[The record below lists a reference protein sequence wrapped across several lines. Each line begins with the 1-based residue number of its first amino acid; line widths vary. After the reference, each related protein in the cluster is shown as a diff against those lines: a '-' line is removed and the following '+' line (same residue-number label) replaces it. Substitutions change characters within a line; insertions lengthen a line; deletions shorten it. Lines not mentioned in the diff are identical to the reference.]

1 MFLLEGTLLREKFSW
16 QMADIQSKFLYI
28 SIICRLRNSMSSLVP
43 LSHFHRLL
51 IAVIQMETVLLF
63 LEETQ
68 WVECACSLL

>member
-1 MFLLEGTLLREKFSW
+1 
-16 QMADIQSKFLYI
+16 
-28 SIICRLRNSMSSLVP
+28 MSSLVP

-51 IAVIQMETVLLF
+51 IAVKQMETVLLF